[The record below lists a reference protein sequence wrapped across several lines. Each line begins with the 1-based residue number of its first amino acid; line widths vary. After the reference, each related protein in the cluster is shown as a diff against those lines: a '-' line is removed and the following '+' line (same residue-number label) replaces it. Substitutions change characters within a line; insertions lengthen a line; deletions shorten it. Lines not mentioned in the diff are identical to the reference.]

1 MVFRSKIDLWLLI
14 VLVTT
19 AVIPITQA
27 MAALKNGANWI
38 PHVLISGLL
47 GLSFLW
53 LLFSTKYTINQDTL
67 IIQSGPFRWR
77 IPKKE
82 ITQVTPSK
90 SVSSSPALS
99 LDRLRVEYA
108 GGRKSILVS
117 PKDKNGFLQAVRGTA
132 NAAS

>member
-27 MAALKNGANWI
+27 MTALQNGVNWI
-38 PHVLISGLL
+38 PQALISGLL
-47 GLSFLW
+47 GVSFLW

-77 IPKKE
+77 IPKIE

-90 SVSSSPALS
+90 SLISSPALS

-108 GGRKSILVS
+108 GGRKFILVS
-117 PKDKNGFLQAVRGTA
+117 PKYKNGFLQAVSVTA
-132 NAAS
+132 NAA

>member
-27 MAALKNGANWI
+27 MAALQNGANWI
-38 PHVLISGLL
+38 PQVLISGVL
-47 GLSFLW
+47 GVSFLW

-90 SVSSSPALS
+90 SLISSPALS
-99 LDRLRVEYA
+99 LDRL
-108 GGRKSILVS
+108 G
-117 PKDKNGFLQAVRGTA
+117 NH
-132 NAAS
+132 